1 MYYRSGLLFVC
12 FFVFGWGKADDLVC
26 LLLGI
31 RRSWLIVLLITLG
44 VSFMVS
50 LRGFM

>member
-1 MYYRSGLLFVC
+1 MYYPSGLLFA
-12 FFVFGWGKADDLVC
+12 FLVFGWGKADDVVC

-31 RRSWLIVLLITLG
+31 RRSWLIVVSIILG
-44 VSFMVS
+44 VSFMVI